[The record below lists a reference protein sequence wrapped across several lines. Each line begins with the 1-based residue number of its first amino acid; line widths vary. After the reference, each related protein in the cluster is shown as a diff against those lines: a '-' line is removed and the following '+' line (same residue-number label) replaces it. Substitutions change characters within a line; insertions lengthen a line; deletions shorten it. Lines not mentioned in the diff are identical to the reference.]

1 MSNLSKTIELLSQLI
16 AFDTTSR
23 HSNLPLIEFIQ
34 QYLAKLG
41 VDSTLVFNEEKSK
54 ANLIATIGPK
64 DKAGIALSGHTD
76 VVPAEADGWDSPPFE
91 LNQRNGFLFGR
102 GTCDM
107 KGFIA
112 AVLALAPQWQETRL
126 SAPIHLCF
134 SYDEEIGCLGV
145 HSLIDHLETLPVKPF
160 LAIIGEPSEMKL
172 INGHKGK
179 IAISCNVK
187 GTAGHSSFAPHH
199 INAIEYAARCIVYI
213 SDSADKIAEQGPFDA
228 SYTVPHSTMLT
239 TMINGGTAT
248 NITPDHCNFQFEM
261 RHLPNH
267 PADKVLG
274 SIKEKIDEELVPKM
288 QKIAPQADITWRT
301 KFAYPG
307 MTDATNSE
315 QFATIKHLFPEAA
328 GKVSYGTEGGLFSAK
343 GAIPSVIC
351 GPGNIEQAHKR
362 NEFVAIDQLEQCL
375 GFLTNLVDE
384 ALTEK
389 S

>member
-23 HSNLPLIEFIQ
+23 HSNLPLIEFIE
-34 QYLAKLG
+34 QYLADLG
-41 VDSTLVFNEEKSK
+41 ITSTLVFNEEKSK

-64 DKAGIALSGHTD
+64 DQAGIALSGHTD
-76 VVPAEADGWDSPPFE
+76 VVPAEQDGWDSPPFE
-91 LNQRNGFLFGR
+91 LHQRDGLLYGR

-112 AVLALAPQWQETRL
+112 AVLVLVPQWQKANLT
-126 SAPIHLCF
+126 APIHLCF

-145 HSLIDHLETLPVKPF
+145 HSLIDHLDTLPVKPY
-160 LAIIGEPSEMKL
+160 LAIIGEPSEMQL

-179 IAISCNVK
+179 VAISCNVK
-187 GTAGHSSFAPHH
+187 GTAGHSSFAPQHV
-199 INAIEYAARCIVYI
+199 NAIEYAARCIVYI
-213 SDSADKIAEQGPFDA
+213 SDKADQIAEQGPFDA

-239 TMINGGTAT
+239 TMINGGRAT
-248 NITPDHCNFQFEM
+248 NITPDDCNFQFEM

-274 SIKEKIDEELVPKM
+274 EIKARIDQELLPKM

-307 MTDATNSE
+307 MDDATNSE
-315 QFATIKHLFPEAA
+315 QFSAIKHLFPKAA
-328 GKVSYGTEGGLFSAK
+328 GKVSYGTEGGLFSTK

-362 NEFVAIDQLEQCL
+362 NEYVAVDQLEKCL
-375 GFLTNLVDE
+375 EFLANLVDE

-389 S
+389 